1 MESPRVAAGKLPA
14 DVFESIVRLTPLISI
29 DLIVRSPE
37 DKVLLGLRRN
47 EPARGTWFVP
57 GGRVR
62 KDERFN
68 EAFARIAR
76 DELNVEFDVSSGR
89 FLGVFEHI
97 YDENFA
103 ERAGWG
109 THYLVLGF
117 EVRLKDLPDRRLQDQ
132 HDDFRWFSLDEVL
145 NSPDVH
151 RFTRAYFLGRSG
163 IKVVNVDGP
172 A

>member
-1 MESPRVAAGKLPA
+1 MESPGAGAGRLPA

-29 DLIVRSPE
+29 DLIVRSP
-37 DKVLLGLRRN
+37 DDSILLGLRRN

-76 DELNVEFDVSSGR
+76 DELSVELAARDAR

-117 EVRLKDLPDRRLQDQ
+117 EVRLAELPEGILQDQ
-132 HDDFRWFSLDEVL
+132 HDEFRWFSLDEL
-145 NSPDVH
+145 QNSPHVH
-151 RFTRAYFLGRSG
+151 KFTKAYFLNRSG

>member
-1 MESPRVAAGKLPA
+1 MQSGFLPA
-14 DVFESIVRLTPLISI
+14 SEFESIVRLTPLISI
-29 DLIVRSPE
+29 DLIVRSPADE
-37 DKVLLGLRRN
+37 ILLGLRRN

-62 KDERFN
+62 KNERFP

-76 DELNVEFDVSSGR
+76 EELNVALDVSAAR
-89 FLGVFEHI
+89 FIGVFEHI

-117 EVRLKDLPDRRLQDQ
+117 EVRVGDLPDEIVQNQ
-132 HDDFRWFSLDEVL
+132 HDGFRWVPLEEVL
-145 NSPDVH
+145 QSPEVH
-151 RFTRAYFLGRSG
+151 RFTKAYFLNRSA
-163 IKVVNVDGP
+163 IKVVNLDSSRE
-172 A
+172 